1 MKKTLTALLAGT
13 ALCGAAFANVSDESL
28 STKQLDRI
36 EQTVYGST
44 HTGGMLSRL
53 DGIEKDLYGSKLQ
66 GTLLERQ
73 AAHVDFIENGSNGQ
87 PSLLFKT
94 SVAEWGVG
102 IPNNA
107 ARPLMDRVPLI
118 EKKLEASALDSRPL
132 AMRIE
137 RALGKIVSDPVA
149 AVAAEVPAGTVAR
162 LQLMETLKPA
172 KTKKGNT
179 VLFRVTHNIIV
190 NNELVVPVGAPA
202 EGVVTAVRKPG
213 FFGRPSRIK
222 VTVKSLRTLGGAV
235 LPLTQGSASKKATEF
250 ETSYAAA
257 AGTSLVG
264 AMVLGPVGLVS
275 GFFIRGNAK
284 DVPAGSVV
292 YVETEKTVS
301 VPAYPIP
308 ESLKA
313 QASQPQYFDL
323 LQGKKI
329 DLAPAAEAQEK
340 PRSAPKET
348 LRKKSEMD
356 SL

>member
-1 MKKTLTALLAGT
+1 MKKTFFALLAGV
-13 ALCGAAFANVSDESL
+13 AFCSAAFANADGESL
-28 STKQLDRI
+28 STEQLDRI
-36 EQTVYGST
+36 EKTVYGSV

-53 DGIEKDLYGSKLQ
+53 DDIEKDLYGSELQ

-73 AAHVDFIENGSNGQ
+73 SAHVDFIENGSNGQ

-94 SVAEWGVG
+94 SVAEWGLE

-107 ARPLMDRVPLI
+107 AQPLVDRVPLI

-137 RALGKIVSDPVA
+137 RALGKIVSDPVTA
-149 AVAAEVPAGTVAR
+149 DVTEVPVGTVAR

-172 KTKKGNT
+172 KTKKGDV
-179 VLFRVTHNIIV
+179 VLFRATHNIIV
-190 NNELVVPVGAPA
+190 NNALVVPVGAPA
-202 EGVVTAVRKPG
+202 EGVVLSVKKPG
-213 FFGRPSRIK
+213 AFGRPSQIK
-222 VTVKSLRTLGGAV
+222 IAVKSLKTLGGAT
-235 LPLTQGSASKKATEF
+235 LPLTQGEASKKATEF
-250 ETSYAAA
+250 EASYAAA

-284 DVPAGSVV
+284 DVPAGSIM
-292 YVETEKTVS
+292 YAETEKAVS

-308 ESLKA
+308 DSLKA
-313 QASQPQYFDL
+313 HASEKQYVDL
-323 LQGKKI
+323 IEGKKV
-329 DLAPAAEAQEK
+329 DSVSMTDGQEK
-340 PRSAPKET
+340 LEKNSKDAS
-348 LRKKSEMD
+348 RKKSEID